1 MLQVFNDL
9 WVKLAAVGAV
19 ILGLFLVL
27 LKYGADKKAEG
38 AHSVVDE
45 INKKNQKVQD
55 EWDKIDSSD
64 PTVDQSLERLRKR
77 SGS

>member
-9 WVKLAAVGAV
+9 WVKVAAVGV
-19 ILGLFLVL
+19 ILLGLVGAL
-27 LKYGADKKAEG
+27 LKYGSDKKAEG
-38 AHSVVDE
+38 ARSVIDD

-55 EWDKIDSSD
+55 EWDKIDGSN
-64 PTVDQSLERLRKR
+64 PTVDESLDRLRKR